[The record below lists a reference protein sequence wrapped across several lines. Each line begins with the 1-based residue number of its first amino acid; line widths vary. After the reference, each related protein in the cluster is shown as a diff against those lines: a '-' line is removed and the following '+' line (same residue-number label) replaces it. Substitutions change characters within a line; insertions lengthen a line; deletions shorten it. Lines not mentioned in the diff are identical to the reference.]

1 MAERD
6 DAGEHSAT
14 SASRHAAREPGSG
27 AADRR
32 SAKRREARPQRA
44 RGARIDGLRLRIR
57 PGATRTN
64 AGRPLVARA
73 PDDAGHAPAQRLIDT
88 VTFVPSFIVMDFE
101 PPFVDSDTHFTWL
114 TATTSGHCSDLP
126 PAVTLRVPF
135 GAAA

>member
-1 MAERD
+1 ME
-6 DAGEHSAT
+6 
-14 SASRHAAREPGSG
+14 
-27 AADRR
+27 RR
-32 SAKRREARPQRA
+32 SGSTRRETARSEATASA

-57 PGATRTN
+57 SGATRTN
-64 AGRPLVARA
+64 AGRRLVARA
-73 PDDAGHAPAQRLIDT
+73 PDDAGRAPAQRLIDT